1 MAIGN
6 DENRKKWD
14 EFSKE
19 EKTSLLN
26 HWFYYY
32 GGVIVTL
39 EEIEKFGEL
48 AKTKQEEIFNYIT
61 TSLICNNTIQTNV
74 LVACMRQNK
83 VDELF
88 EHVINVQS
96 IEDEAARAQIEEVR
110 NYIVKEMVH
119 SYLYPEPPVP
129 MSVEVVAPEE
139 DQGLDF

>member
-83 VDELF
+83 IDELF

-96 IEDEAARAQIEEVR
+96 IEDEAAKAQIEEVR

-129 MSVEVVAPEE
+129 MSVDVVVPEE